1 MRALTPDQPQR
12 AYDDHDKQAHDD
24 RDIGPMTATATPP
37 TPAPTPKAGIPV
49 TTKQIGIAAVIVAAI
64 AWILCLPP
72 IMARTPVPSIVLGA
86 IAAATGAAVLRH
98 PKHRRLGG
106 VTIAVGL
113 IAIPLALAM
122 TNQTS
127 ANVREVFTWSAVI
140 ASGLTFT
147 TPLIFAALGGIISE
161 RSGVVNVGLE
171 GMMLMGCYFGIFGAD
186 VCNSWVLGC
195 VIGMASGG
203 LLGLLHAYFSIH
215 LRANQVVSG
224 VAVNLLATGIT
235 GYFFVAHYGDNG
247 TPGTLPQDPN
257 ITLPG
262 IDHVTFFGDAIGH
275 TNVLTWVGLLLVPVV
290 WWYLFRTRAGLRL
303 RAIGEQP
310 RAASTV
316 GLRVIATRYGA
327 VVVSGMLAA
336 LGGVYLSDG
345 FDGSFNFDMTD
356 GRGFIAL
363 AAVIFGKW
371 NPFGALAATILFGF
385 SSALAY
391 RLQNF
396 SQTLGTLFQA
406 LPYVLTL
413 VAVAG
418 VIGRSRP
425 PAASGIPYVK
435 E

>member
-1 MRALTPDQPQR
+1 M
-12 AYDDHDKQAHDD
+12 
-24 RDIGPMTATATPP
+24 
-37 TPAPTPKAGIPV
+37 
-49 TTKQIGIAAVIVAAI
+49 
-64 AWILCLPP
+64 
-72 IMARTPVPSIVLGA
+72 
-86 IAAATGAAVLRH
+86 
-98 PKHRRLGG
+98 
-106 VTIAVGL
+106 

-127 ANVREVFTWSAVI
+127 ANVREVFTWSAII

-161 RSGVVNVGLE
+161 RSGVVNIGLE

-186 VCNSWVLGC
+186 VTGSWPLGIL
-195 VIGMASGG
+195 IGAASGA
-203 LLGLLHAYFSIH
+203 LLGLVHAYFAVH
-215 LRANQVVSG
+215 LRANQVVAG
-224 VAVNLLATGIT
+224 VAINLLAVGLT
-235 GYFFVAHYGDNG
+235 GYFFIAHYGDNG
-247 TPGTLPQDPN
+247 TPGTLPQVPN
-257 ITLPG
+257 LNIPG
-262 IDHVTFFGDAIGH
+262 LEHVIFFGDAIGH
-275 TNVLTWVGLLLVPVV
+275 QNLLTWVGLLLVPVV
-290 WWYLFRTRAGLRL
+290 WWVLFRTRAGLRL
-303 RAIGEQP
+303 RAVGEQP
-310 RAASTV
+310 LAASTV
-316 GLRVIATRYGA
+316 GLKVIATRYVA
-327 VVVSGMLAA
+327 VTLSGVFAA

-371 NPFGALAATILFGF
+371 NPFGALGAAILFGF
-385 SSALAY
+385 STALAY
-391 RLQNF
+391 RLQTF

-418 VIGRSRP
+418 LIGRSRA

>member
-1 MRALTPDQPQR
+1 MTTMT
-12 AYDDHDKQAHDD
+12 KQAP
-24 RDIGPMTATATPP
+24 RVA
-37 TPAPTPKAGIPV
+37 APT
-49 TTKQIGIAAVIVAAI
+49 TKRIGIVAVVLAAI
-64 AWILCLPP
+64 AWILTLPP
-72 IMARTPVPSIVLGA
+72 IMARTPVPSIVLGV
-86 IAAATGAAVLRH
+86 IAAVIGVAVLREG
-98 PKHRRLGG
+98 KHRRLGG
-106 VTIAVGL
+106 VTVAVGL
-113 IAIPLALAM
+113 IAIPLAIAM

-127 ANVREVFTWSAVI
+127 ANVREVFTWSAVV
-140 ASGLTFT
+140 ASGLTFA
-147 TPLIFAALGGIISE
+147 TPLIWAALGGIISE

-171 GMMLMGCYFGIFGAD
+171 GMMLVGCYFGIFGAD
-186 VCNSWVLGC
+186 VCSSWVLGI

-224 VAVNLLATGIT
+224 VAINLLATGIT
-235 GYFFVAHYGDNG
+235 GYLFVAHYGDNG
-247 TPGTLPQDPN
+247 TPGTLPQVPN
-257 ITLPG
+257 VTLPV
-262 IDHVTFFGDAIGH
+262 IDHITFLDDAVGRQ
-275 TNVLTWVGLLLVPVV
+275 TNLLTWVGLLLVPVV

-303 RAIGEQP
+303 RAVGEQP

-316 GLRVIATRYGA
+316 GLKVVATRYGA
-327 VVVSGMLAA
+327 VVTSGMLAA

-385 SSALAY
+385 STALAY
-391 RLQNF
+391 RLQTF

-413 VAVAG
+413 IAVAG
-418 VIGRSRP
+418 LIGRSRP